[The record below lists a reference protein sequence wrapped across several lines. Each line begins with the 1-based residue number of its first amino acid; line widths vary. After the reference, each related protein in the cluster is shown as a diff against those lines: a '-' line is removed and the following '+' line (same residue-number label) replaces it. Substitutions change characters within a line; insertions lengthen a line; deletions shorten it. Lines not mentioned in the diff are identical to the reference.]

1 VKFLLIKLNH
11 LGDTLLLTPTIRF
24 LRERY
29 PDARIDVMV
38 RSSCEVMLQSNPD
51 IDHVVGLGHVEK
63 SSRSLGKTLV
73 EVLRALRRVFLRRY
87 DYTFALSDSD
97 RSVAWM
103 LLSAAKIRGMNSL
116 RISKSWKRF
125 CANRLSHF
133 DWSKE
138 HQVLRDFRTV
148 TDVLGIV
155 AEPGPLRFCATDPLA
170 AVLAKIDFSIP
181 PGGYVVIHPTS
192 RWAFKHWSAE
202 RWALVADE
210 IVRQRSMS
218 VVLSSGPAEYELRYV
233 KDILSAASER
243 HAVTEG
249 RLTIPEVATLLA
261 GSAAFIGVDTVV
273 THLAAAMQAP
283 TVALFG
289 PSSEW
294 SWHPWQCRHE
304 LVLGECECKR
314 TRGFVC
320 DKSKIYPCMEKIT
333 VDAVTQAAGRLLSGS
348 DDQTRSCPQYRFSAS
363 SPAADPS
370 PRPAPSATKSSERTR
385 SSPDSDSTTHPTS

>member
-1 VKFLLIKLNH
+1 MKILLIKLEH

-38 RSSCEVMLQSNPD
+38 RSSCEIMIQANPD
-51 IDHVVGLGHVEK
+51 VDNVIGLGHVEK
-63 SSRSLGKTLV
+63 SGKTFGRSLS
-73 EVLRALRRVFLRRY
+73 EVIAAFRGVFMRRY
-87 DYTFALSDSD
+87 DYAFALSDSD

-103 LLSAAKIRGMNSL
+103 FLSGARQRCVNSR
-116 RISKSWKRF
+116 RISRKWKRVL
-125 CANRLSHF
+125 ANRFSHF

-148 TDVLGIV
+148 TDVLKV
-155 AEPGPLRFCATDPLA
+155 EADPGPLRFTATSSLA
-170 AVLAKIDFSIP
+170 AVGARIGFALQPKCYA
-181 PGGYVVIHPTS
+181 VIHPTS
-192 RWAFKHWSAE
+192 RWPFKHWSAE
-202 RWALVADE
+202 RWARVADE
-210 IVRQRSMS
+210 LVRRHSLP
-218 VVLSSGPAEYELRYV
+218 VVFSCGPAGYELDYV
-233 KDILSAASER
+233 KEVLALASEQ
-243 HAVTEG
+243 HLATEG
-249 RLTIPEVATLLA
+249 RLSIPELATSLENCAVFL
-261 GSAAFIGVDTVV
+261 GVDTVV